1 MFPKK
6 FSKILFVFF
15 MGLGMSLLMT
25 LIITFI
31 NTGYDEFYYKRFFK
45 AWSISL
51 PVALVATTFVAPLV
65 NKLVEKITK
74 QRGCHMSEN
83 IAFIGVGNMGN
94 PMACNLKNAGKKV
107 KVFDVSKE
115 MIDKAVENNLDVE
128 KDFGKLI
135 NSETSVVITML
146 PEGKHSK
153 EVYLKENGV
162 LDKVSKNCL
171 LIDCSTIDID
181 TSKEIG
187 KKANEKGIK
196 MIDAPVSGGVMGA
209 QKATLNIMVGGSN
222 DAFNQALPILKLMG
236 KNIYH
241 AGEIGSGNGAK
252 ICNNMSLGI
261 TMIAASE
268 SLMLARRLN
277 IDIKKVHEIMKNASG
292 ISWPISVYPPL
303 PGLIEG
309 TPSNNKYK
317 PGFSAGM
324 MNKDLKLANE
334 CAKNAN
340 ASTPLGEMALEI
352 YSKFCEDGNS
362 SKDFSAISKVI
373 GGDAWDYPIE

>member
-1 MFPKK
+1 MCIRD
-6 FSKILFVFF
+6 S
-15 MGLGMSLLMT
+15 
-25 LIITFI
+25 
-31 NTGYDEFYYKRFFK
+31 
-45 AWSISL
+45 
-51 PVALVATTFVAPLV
+51 
-65 NKLVEKITK
+65 
-74 QRGCHMSEN
+74 
-83 IAFIGVGNMGN
+83 
-94 PMACNLKNAGKKV
+94 
-107 KVFDVSKE
+107 
-115 MIDKAVENNLDVE
+115 
-128 KDFGKLI
+128 
-135 NSETSVVITML
+135 
-146 PEGKHSK
+146 
-153 EVYLKENGV
+153 
-162 LDKVSKNCL
+162 
-171 LIDCSTIDID
+171 
-181 TSKEIG
+181 
-187 KKANEKGIK
+187 
-196 MIDAPVSGGVMGA
+196 
-209 QKATLNIMVGGSN
+209 LNIMVGGSE
-222 DAFNQALPILKLMG
+222 DAFKKALPILKLMG

-292 ISWPISVYPPL
+292 NSWPISVYPPL

-340 ASTPLGEMALEI
+340 ASTPLGKLALDI
-352 YSKFCEDGNS
+352 YSDFCDDGNG

>member
-1 MFPKK
+1 
-6 FSKILFVFF
+6 
-15 MGLGMSLLMT
+15 
-25 LIITFI
+25 
-31 NTGYDEFYYKRFFK
+31 
-45 AWSISL
+45 
-51 PVALVATTFVAPLV
+51 
-65 NKLVEKITK
+65 
-74 QRGCHMSEN
+74 MSEK

-94 PMACNLKNAGKKV
+94 PMAENLLKAGNKI
-107 KVFDVSKE
+107 KVFDVSKVMLE
-115 MIDKAVENNLDVE
+115 KAKEKNLETVDSLEN
-128 KDFGKLI
+128 LI
-135 NSETSVVITML
+135 SNEISTVITML

-153 EVYLKENGV
+153 EIYLGNNGIIN
-162 LDKVSKNCL
+162 KVSKNCL
-171 LIDCSTIDID
+171 LIDCSTIDIE

-187 KKANEKGIK
+187 KAANNQGIM

-209 QKATLNIMVGGSN
+209 QKATLNIMVGGSKE
-222 DAFNQALPILKLMG
+222 AFDRALPVLRVMG

-268 SLMLARRLN
+268 SLMLAKRLN

-292 ISWPISVYPPL
+292 NSWPISVYPPL
-303 PGLIEG
+303 PGLIDG
-309 TPSNNKYK
+309 TPSNNNYK

-334 CAKNAN
+334 CAKNAG
-340 ASTPLGEMALEI
+340 ADTPLGKMALDI
-352 YSKFCEDGNS
+352 YSKFCEEGNDT
-362 SKDFSAISKVI
+362 KDFSAISKVI

>member
-1 MFPKK
+1 
-6 FSKILFVFF
+6 
-15 MGLGMSLLMT
+15 MS
-25 LIITFI
+25 
-31 NTGYDEFYYKRFFK
+31 D
-45 AWSISL
+45 
-51 PVALVATTFVAPLV
+51 V
-65 NKLVEKITK
+65 
-74 QRGCHMSEN
+74 

-94 PMACNLKNAGKKV
+94 PMAENLLKAGKKI

-115 MIDKAVENNLDVE
+115 MLAKAKEKNL
-128 KDFGKLI
+128 
-135 NSETSVVITML
+135 ETSDNLENLITKEVTTIITML

-153 EVYLKENGV
+153 EIYLGDNGIIN
-162 LDKVSKNCL
+162 KVSKDCL
-171 LIDCSTIDID
+171 LIDCSTIDIN

-187 KKANEKGIK
+187 KNAEEKGIM

-209 QKATLNIMVGGSN
+209 QKATLNIMVGGSKQ
-222 DAFNQALPILKLMG
+222 AFDKALPILKIMG

-268 SLMLARRLN
+268 SLMLAKRLN

-292 ISWPISVYPPL
+292 NSWPISVYPPL

-309 TPSNNKYK
+309 TPSNNNYK

-324 MNKDLKLANE
+324 MNKDLKLAND
-334 CAKNAN
+334 CAKNVN
-340 ASTPLGEMALEI
+340 ASTPLGQMALEI
-352 YSKFCEDGNS
+352 YSKFCEDGNAT
-362 SKDFSAISKVI
+362 KDFSAISKVI
-373 GGDAWDYPIE
+373 GGDAWEYPID

>member
-1 MFPKK
+1 M
-6 FSKILFVFF
+6 SK
-15 MGLGMSLLMT
+15 S
-25 LIITFI
+25 
-31 NTGYDEFYYKRFFK
+31 
-45 AWSISL
+45 
-51 PVALVATTFVAPLV
+51 
-65 NKLVEKITK
+65 
-74 QRGCHMSEN
+74 
-83 IAFIGVGNMGN
+83 IAFIGVGNMGC
-94 PMACNLKNAGKKV
+94 PMAENLMKSGKSV
-107 KVFDVSKE
+107 KVFDVSKKMLE
-115 MIDKAVENNLDVE
+115 IARDKNLETIENIDD
-128 KDFGKLI
+128 LI
-135 NSETSVVITML
+135 TDNIETVVTML

-153 EVYLKENGV
+153 EVYLGEKGIINR
-162 LDKVSKNCL
+162 VSKDCL
-171 LIDCSTIDID
+171 LIDCSTIDIQ
-181 TSKEIG
+181 TSIEIG
-187 KKANEKGIK
+187 KKASELGIK

-209 QKATLNIMVGGSN
+209 QKATLNIMVGGSKE
-222 DAFNQALPILKLMG
+222 AYEKALPLLKIMG
-236 KNIYH
+236 KNIFH
-241 AGEIGSGNGAK
+241 AGDLGSGNGAK

-261 TMIAASE
+261 AMIAASE

-292 ISWPISVYPPL
+292 NSWPISVYPPL

-352 YSKFCEDGNS
+352 YSKFCEDGNG

>member
-1 MFPKK
+1 
-6 FSKILFVFF
+6 
-15 MGLGMSLLMT
+15 MSD
-25 LIITFI
+25 I
-31 NTGYDEFYYKRFFK
+31 
-45 AWSISL
+45 
-51 PVALVATTFVAPLV
+51 
-65 NKLVEKITK
+65 
-74 QRGCHMSEN
+74 

-94 PMACNLKNAGKKV
+94 PMATNLHKAGYKI
-107 KVFDVSKE
+107 KVFDISTEMLIKAKESGLKTVNNINELITEKVS
-115 MIDKAVENNLDVE
+115 I
-128 KDFGKLI
+128 
-135 NSETSVVITML
+135 VITML
-146 PEGKHSK
+146 PEGKNSK
-153 EVYLKENGV
+153 EIYLGEDGIIN
-162 LDKVSKNCL
+162 KVSKNCL

-187 KKANEKGIK
+187 KAAEDKEIL

-209 QKATLNIMVGGSN
+209 QKATLNIMVGGSVK
-222 DAFNQALPILKLMG
+222 AFEKAHPVLKIMG

-241 AGEIGSGNGAK
+241 AGKVGSGNGAK

-268 SLMLARRLN
+268 SLMLAKRLN

-292 ISWPISVYPPL
+292 NSWPIEVYPPL

-334 CAKNAN
+334 CAKTVNAI
-340 ASTPLGEMALEI
+340 TPLGKMALDI
-352 YSKFCEDGNS
+352 YSKFCEEGNDT
-362 SKDFSAISKVI
+362 KDFSAISKVI
-373 GGDAWDYPIE
+373 GGDAWDYPIK